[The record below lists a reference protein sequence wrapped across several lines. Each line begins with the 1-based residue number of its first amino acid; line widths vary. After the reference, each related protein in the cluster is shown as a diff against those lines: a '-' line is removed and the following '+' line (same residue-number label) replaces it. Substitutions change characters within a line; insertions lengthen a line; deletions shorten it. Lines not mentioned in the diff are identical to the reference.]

1 MKIGYARV
9 STTDQNP
16 ALQLAALK
24 HERCKCI
31 FTDKASGTL
40 RKRPE
45 LEMCLRSLKA
55 GDVLI
60 VWKLDR
66 LGRSLRDLI
75 TLLDDLKGQGI
86 KFKSLTEAI
95 DTETPTGRAMWQMV
109 GVLAE
114 LERSLIKER
123 TKAGRDAA
131 QRRGVK
137 LGRPRKLSPQQIAHA
152 KKLIENGES
161 PAHVAHLLG
170 VARSTL
176 YVALGA
182 IR

>member
-9 STTDQNP
+9 STGDQNP

-24 HERCKCI
+24 RERCKRI
-31 FTDKASGTL
+31 FTDKASGSL

-45 LEMCLRSLKA
+45 LDKCLKSLQP

-86 KFKSLTEAI
+86 KFKSLTESI
-95 DTETPTGRAMWQMV
+95 DTQTPTGRAM
-109 GVLAE
+109 
-114 LERSLIKER
+114 
-123 TKAGRDAA
+123 
-131 QRRGVK
+131 
-137 LGRPRKLSPQQIAHA
+137 
-152 KKLIENGES
+152 
-161 PAHVAHLLG
+161 
-170 VARSTL
+170 
-176 YVALGA
+176 
-182 IR
+182 

>member
-24 HERCKCI
+24 RERCKRI
-31 FTDKASGTL
+31 FIDKASGAS
-40 RKRPE
+40 RKRPQ
-45 LEMCLRSLKA
+45 LDKCLKSLKP

-66 LGRSLRDLI
+66 LGRSLHDLI

-114 LERSLIKER
+114 LERSLLQER
-123 TKAGRDAA
+123 TQAGRDAA
-131 QRRGVK
+131 KRRGVK
-137 LGRPRKLSPQQIAHA
+137 LGRPPKLSPQQIAHA
-152 KKLIENGES
+152 RKLIEDGES
-161 PAHVAHLLG
+161 PAHVAQLLK

-176 YVALGA
+176 YASL
-182 IR
+182 